1 MGHRTS
7 WICGL
12 SLLFVAL
19 APCPMSAAAD
29 VAGAGRV
36 VDGDTLDV
44 AGFRIDLWGI
54 DAPERDQRCWYNKG
68 GEWACGAAASRALAD
83 LMAVGR
89 VNCVEKA
96 RRPSGRILGVC
107 TVEGTETE
115 LQRGDGAAGPR
126 DLRSAGHAEL
136 CRCRRLRERRAPRYV
151 EWPIRA
157 AGTLA
162 AHVPVSDVMGQ
173 GC

>member
-1 MGHRTS
+1 
-7 WICGL
+7 
-12 SLLFVAL
+12 
-19 APCPMSAAAD
+19 MSAAAD

-115 LQRGDGAAGPR
+115 LNEAMVLLGLAISDQRDTRNYAGAEGYAKGA
-126 DLRSAGHAEL
+126 LRGMWSGRFVPPAHW
-136 CRCRRLRERRAPRYV
+136 RRMYRY
-151 EWPIRA
+151 R
-157 AGTLA
+157 
-162 AHVPVSDVMGQ
+162 M
-173 GC
+173 

>member
-7 WICGL
+7 WIYAL
-12 SLLFVAL
+12 ALLLVVF

-29 VAGAGRV
+29 IAGAGRA

-44 AGFRIDLWGI
+44 AGFRVDLWGI

-68 GEWACGAAASRALAD
+68 GEWACGAAASCALAD
-83 LMAVGR
+83 LMAVDE

-107 TVEGTETE
+107 TVAGTGTELNE
-115 LQRGDGAAGPR
+115 AMVLLGLAISDQRDTRSYAGAEGYAKGA
-126 DLRSAGHAEL
+126 LRGMWSGRFVPPAHW
-136 CRCRRLRERRAPRYV
+136 RRRYRYR
-151 EWPIRA
+151 I
-157 AGTLA
+157 
-162 AHVPVSDVMGQ
+162 
-173 GC
+173 

>member
-7 WICGL
+7 WIYAL
-12 SLLFVAL
+12 ALLLVVF

-29 VAGAGRV
+29 VTGAGHA

-44 AGFRIDLWGI
+44 AGFRVDLWGI

-68 GEWACGAAASRALAD
+68 GEWACGAAASQALAD
-83 LMAVGR
+83 LMAVDE

-107 TVEGTETE
+107 TVAGTGTELNEAMVLLGLAISDQRDTRNYAGAQGYAKGA
-115 LQRGDGAAGPR
+115 QRGMWSGRFVPPA
-126 DLRSAGHAEL
+126 HW
-136 CRCRRLRERRAPRYV
+136 RRMYRY
-151 EWPIRA
+151 R
-157 AGTLA
+157 
-162 AHVPVSDVMGQ
+162 M
-173 GC
+173 

>member
-115 LQRGDGAAGPR
+115 LNEAMVLLGLAISDQRDTRNYAGAEGYTKGA
-126 DLRSAGHAEL
+126 LRGMWSGQFVPPAHW
-136 CRCRRLRERRAPRYV
+136 RRMYRY
-151 EWPIRA
+151 R
-157 AGTLA
+157 
-162 AHVPVSDVMGQ
+162 M
-173 GC
+173 